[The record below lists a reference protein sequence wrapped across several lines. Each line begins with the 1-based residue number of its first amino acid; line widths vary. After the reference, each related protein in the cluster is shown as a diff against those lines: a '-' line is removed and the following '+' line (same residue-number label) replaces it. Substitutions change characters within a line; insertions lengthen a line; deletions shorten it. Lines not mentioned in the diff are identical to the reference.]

1 MDELKIIACWFD
13 GERSRFDD
21 YENHLKKYS
30 DKYLIA
36 FETTR
41 DKKEKPH
48 FHFLFEGTDTGYA
61 NMAASMLRKYKLK
74 SVGKGNKKYGKVTN
88 IRTIEGMCSYTL
100 KQGDYRTAGFTE
112 EEVKEW
118 YANSFDKKKPKDIS
132 ADIFEFLDQTIPNY
146 SNYQSTDY
154 EVLNDEKTHT
164 YFPQPSSQNY
174 FNKICKK
181 IIEYIIDQELQVG
194 SPKPYVSRHA
204 YLWIQN
210 TTKLSKKI
218 KISILCDLII

>member
-1 MDELKIIACWFD
+1 MEKKIIACWFD

-21 YENHLKKYS
+21 YESKIAVYA
-30 DKYLIA
+30 DKYLVA

-48 FHFLFEGTDTGYA
+48 FHFLFEGTEADYT
-61 NMAASMLRKYKLK
+61 NFAASMLRCYKLK
-74 SVGKGNKKYGKVTN
+74 SVGKGNKKYGKIKD

-112 EEVKEW
+112 EQVKEW
-118 YANSFDKKKPKDIS
+118 YANSFDKKKPKDVS
-132 ADIFEFLDQTIPNY
+132 ADIFEFLDKTIPKH
-146 SNYQSTDY
+146 SDWSSDDY
-154 EVLNDEKTHT
+154 EVLNDECTNT
-164 YFPQPSSQNY
+164 YFPKKSSVNY
-174 FNKICKK
+174 FNKVCKK
-181 IIEYIIDQELQVG
+181 IIEYIIDEELQVG
-194 SPKPYVSRHA
+194 SPKPYVNRHA

-210 TTKLSKKI
+210 TTKLPKKT